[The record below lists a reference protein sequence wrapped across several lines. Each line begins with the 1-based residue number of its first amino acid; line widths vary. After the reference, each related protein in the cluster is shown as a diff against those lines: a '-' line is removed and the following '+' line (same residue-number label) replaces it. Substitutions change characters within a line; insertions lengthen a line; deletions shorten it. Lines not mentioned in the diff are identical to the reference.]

1 MELYPRSLRERMIKE
16 RQEKLWDPSHKTALA
31 QTTRKINELEMKQN
45 PGSIPASKKSE
56 EGILHFY

>member
-1 MELYPRSLRERMIKE
+1 MIKE